1 MVCDFPGLYNA
12 SLDISTPSGHFD
24 DRLEARAP
32 VRQESFDGQ
41 PPAREA
47 QNIAAEF
54 DPVT

>member
-1 MVCDFPGLYNA
+1 MVCDFLGLYNA